1 MEDISTIVFE
11 DDRLKLDVHV
21 DVDKETV
28 WIGIDDM
35 VNLFE
40 RDRTVIQK
48 HIRNILKEK
57 ELDMSTC
64 VKFAQVQIEGNR
76 EIERTKDLYNLDMA
90 ISVGFRVK
98 SRRGI
103 LFRQWATRVLKEYTL
118 KGVVYNDKRLKQLE
132 RMQEIQVALKIIYFR
147 GRIVWI

>member
-1 MEDISTIVFE
+1 MEEISTIVFE

-64 VKFAQVQIEGNR
+64 VKFAQVQLN
-76 EIERTKDLYNLDMA
+76 NF
-90 ISVGFRVK
+90 SNCF
-98 SRRGI
+98 
-103 LFRQWATRVLKEYTL
+103 
-118 KGVVYNDKRLKQLE
+118 
-132 RMQEIQVALKIIYFR
+132 
-147 GRIVWI
+147 